1 MTEVASNNWNKRSIT
16 IKVAKKRMTRM
27 KCGTSSPFFVMVW
40 FPTPKTA
47 VGESLWFHHYA
58 QVIVFFSSRAP
69 ILDEIKKWHETK
81 ITNTS
86 QKMYFS
92 CLARGAMI
100 LVDFF
105 LQQKIRGE
113 IWWSFFSQTQL
124 RWKGSTLPAATARA
138 PDDKRWHLRSKELF
152 KVCFKKTRVNIC
164 PDW

>member
-1 MTEVASNNWNKRSIT
+1 
-16 IKVAKKRMTRM
+16 M

-100 LVDFF
+100 LEDFF
-105 LQQKIRGE
+105 LQQKIRVKYDGA
-113 IWWSFFSQTQL
+113 FSPRRSYVEKVPFCQRQPHGPLTIKDDTSDPRNFL
-124 RWKGSTLPAATARA
+124 RYV
-138 PDDKRWHLRSKELF
+138 SK
-152 KVCFKKTRVNIC
+152 KQG
-164 PDW
+164 